1 MFISIS
7 YTADTL
13 RLSSRFLSS
22 AWERI
27 GQDSATW
34 KMGNFERHW
43 SVVNGLSKLGIP

>member
-7 YTADTL
+7 YAADTL
-13 RLSSRFLSS
+13 CLSSPLLSL

-27 GQDSATW
+27 GQDSTTW